1 MKIALILSGQF
12 RDAKKSYESIKKY
25 ILDPYSPDIFIST
38 WVNPSQIV
46 PSGWFGE
53 TPNDD
58 CSVDEIAEMYNPKSI
73 VMETFDTNEGGFF
86 HREAKKLDI
95 NLEEGTETKTT
106 NVFAMWYKK
115 HSANQLKIK
124 WEEQNNFKYDV
135 VVLSRFDLCFLEEPI
150 IEILPPNKI
159 KIPVGFDWCG
169 GIGDLFAYGDS
180 ITMDKYFQIFEKMKE
195 YRLEDNIS
203 PTPEL
208 IHKHHIEKSR
218 IELARWI
225 LKYQI
230 RGVNVWEK

>member
-25 ILDPYSPDIFIST
+25 ILDPYSPDVFIST
-38 WVNPSQIV
+38 WANPEQIV

-58 CSVDEIAEMYNPKSI
+58 CNVHEIAEMYNPKSM
-73 VMETFDTNEGGFF
+73 VLETFDTNEEGFF
-86 HREAKKLDI
+86 HREAKKLDS

-124 WEEQNNFKYDV
+124 WEEQNDFKYDV
-135 VVLSRFDLCFLEEPI
+135 VILSRFDLCFLEDPV

-195 YRLEDNIS
+195 YRIENNIS

-208 IHKHHIEKSR
+208 IHKHHIEKSQ
-218 IELARWI
+218 IELERWI
-225 LKYQI
+225 LKYKLREI
-230 RGVNVWEK
+230 NIWEK